1 VPKLVWRVKLVSERG
16 SGVTTETEVAR
27 IERDEAAGLAELGLR
42 LAEAKR
48 LTAALQA
55 QIVPAQVAVAGECR
69 RRCEACGRRLAS
81 KGHYRARF
89 RSLFGDVPVRV
100 RRLLVCSCQDV
111 GEAKSGA
118 ALDLGKGAVAPE
130 LAYVTARYAAL
141 APFGKVAALLSE
153 LLPISGTQ
161 HASTVRNRTL
171 RVGAGVVQGHAAETS
186 TRPTAQAGRPRRG
199 RARRRPCARPA
210 QTRRPPLRGDRQQGH
225 RRPRRPAPLRLRPRR
240 PGRLDSGDQAGAR
253 RGGRERGYARDRAV
267 RRRRRAVAAAAC
279 GAAGPPV
286 LDWWHAAV
294 RFGHALRAARGLGAN
309 TADADLAHDVMRGLE
324 RAKWRLRHGRWPGRR
339 RKPAARRGRH
349 GRWPGCRRKPAARR
363 RWTERE
369 TLREVAGRDRVRR
382 RVADLPGYLERDEA
396 ARVRHVARR
405 RRGEPIP
412 TAVVASAVDEITAW
426 RMDKARQM
434 RRSGTTVQPF
444 LDARAAVPN
453 GTLEGAF
460 RRRRPGFRP
469 ADDDRRAAAAAAA

>member
-1 VPKLVWRVKLVSERG
+1 
-16 SGVTTETEVAR
+16 
-27 IERDEAAGLAELGLR
+27 
-42 LAEAKR
+42 
-48 LTAALQA
+48 
-55 QIVPAQVAVAGECR
+55 
-69 RRCEACGRRLAS
+69 
-81 KGHYRARF
+81 
-89 RSLFGDVPVRV
+89 
-100 RRLLVCSCQDV
+100 
-111 GEAKSGA
+111 
-118 ALDLGKGAVAPE
+118 
-130 LAYVTARYAAL
+130 
-141 APFGKVAALLSE
+141 
-153 LLPISGTQ
+153 
-161 HASTVRNRTL
+161 
-171 RVGAGVVQGHAAETS
+171 
-186 TRPTAQAGRPRRG
+186 
-199 RARRRPCARPA
+199 
-210 QTRRPPLRGDRQQGH
+210 
-225 RRPRRPAPLRLRPRR
+225 
-240 PGRLDSGDQAGAR
+240 
-253 RGGRERGYARDRAV
+253 
-267 RRRRRAVAAAAC
+267 
-279 GAAGPPV
+279 
-286 LDWWHAAV
+286 V
-294 RFGHALRAARGLGAN
+294 RFGHALRAARGPGAN

-339 RKPAARRGRH
+339 RKPAARR
-349 GRWPGCRRKPAARR
+349 RRKPAARR

-369 TLREVAGRDRVRR
+369 TLREVAGTDRVRR